1 MRENAV
7 DGESG
12 SAANEA
18 RIRIKMYPGER
29 VMQTSELWVV
39 KKSISRRCL
48 QGPLARF
55 TLAIA
60 VARFG

>member
-29 VMQTSELWVV
+29 VKQTSELRETSLYKEYPQNKMQSGTIV
-39 KKSISRRCL
+39 KY
-48 QGPLARF
+48 F
-55 TLAIA
+55 T
-60 VARFG
+60 